1 MNPATVDCYC
11 RITYQ
16 ESRKVLASAAAV
28 VSKWWVLG
36 FMEKSI
42 SFVLCIAYGLESLG
56 TAKYCVEL
64 GDAQLGTLWCP
75 SNMLLCK
82 VCSPRMT
89 TISLTKVLNTVV
101 FPLLLQISCSLFE
114 QHAGWGSRRNPW
126 VSFFPMF
133 SLMIQ
138 NYTSTWF
145 DHSCQA
151 SCPTPVTDWVRSS
164 RVALYMGAGFTK
176 LFW

>member
-1 MNPATVDCYC
+1 MNPATVDYYC

-16 ESRKVLASAAAV
+16 ESRKVPASAAAV

-42 SFVLCIAYGLESLG
+42 SFGLCIAYSSESLG
-56 TAKYCVEL
+56 TAKYCAQL

-75 SNMLLCK
+75 SNMLLC
-82 VCSPRMT
+82 SPGMT
-89 TISLTKVLNTVV
+89 TISLTKALNTVV

-145 DHSCQA
+145 DHSCEA

-164 RVALYMGAGFTK
+164 RVVLYMGAGFTK
-176 LFW
+176 FFW

>member
-1 MNPATVDCYC
+1 
-11 RITYQ
+11 
-16 ESRKVLASAAAV
+16 
-28 VSKWWVLG
+28 
-36 FMEKSI
+36 MEKSI

-114 QHAGWGSRRNPW
+114 QHAGWGSRRNP
-126 VSFFPMF
+126 
-133 SLMIQ
+133 
-138 NYTSTWF
+138 
-145 DHSCQA
+145 
-151 SCPTPVTDWVRSS
+151 
-164 RVALYMGAGFTK
+164 
-176 LFW
+176 